1 MRFTASIFCGRE
13 KTLQT
18 LRSSTIRRDFK
29 VIDVDYQTAI
39 KSAEIRT
46 KHKMPMADSVI
57 AATAQIYECSLFS
70 DDNHFKEIENLKTKW
85 C

>member
-1 MRFTASIFCGRE
+1 VQAE
-13 KTLQT
+13 
-18 LRSSTIRRDFK
+18 TIDDKIIHTFG
-29 VIDVDYQTAI
+29 VDYKTAA

-46 KHKMPMADSVI
+46 KHRIPMADSVI
-57 AATAQIYECSLFS
+57 AAAAQIYECSVFS